1 MGILRADRV
10 SGLGGANA
18 INGSVFFG
26 GDLETNGNY
35 LAVGDSDDF
44 NFGSGDFTIEC
55 WVYADALSTN
65 NFEGIIGQWP
75 QNGANALNSWVLEVV
90 GRDLEFYYC
99 YDGANIGS
107 VVQGAT
113 MSPKQW
119 NHVMVTR
126 SGNTMYMF
134 HYGGLTGSGTS
145 VTATFNDVSADVTIG
160 GNINSTAMWNG
171 NISNLRIIKGRAL
184 HTTASFTPPSTR
196 LTKTSDTVLLCCQ
209 SPGDVT
215 QEETGKIIT
224 PKRSNSNS
232 SFPVASRRSPD
243 KYDGIPYSVASNTS
257 PLGTGEDHGTTFE
270 DNTKFDTLSYMVPPG
285 GTTAESNRGRAV
297 FGLANA
303 PSNVNNIEYV
313 QIQSEGNAVDFGDL
327 ITAQTAGGA
336 GSSSTRGIFG
346 GGQISGKSNVI
357 SYVTIATTSN
367 ATDFGDLTSERDFVG
382 GLSNSTRG
390 LFLGGRI
397 EPASANSDTVDYVTI
412 ASTGNAADFG
422 NLQSI
427 RHGGAGCASA
437 TRGLFGGG
445 SPPNGGMNTIDYF
458 TIASAGNGTDY
469 GDLSVA
475 RVQPASLSSS
485 TRGIWS
491 GGTTPSHSDV
501 IDYVTIAST
510 GNATDFGNLTV
521 ARRGHGAA
529 SNSLRGIFN
538 SGEGS
543 PANVNTID
551 YVTIA
556 TTGNAADFG
565 DSTLARLNPAGCSD
579 SHGGIS

>member
-1 MGILRADRV
+1 MGILRSDIV
-10 SGLGGANA
+10 SHSQLEPT
-18 INGSVFFG
+18 GSVTFDGTGDNLSFSLASG
-26 GDLETNGNY
+26 GIGE
-35 LAVGDSDDF
+35 
-44 NFGSGDFTIEC
+44 GDFTLEYFVYQNTLSDYQTHFAVTRGSTGFNVGTDSNGVFTLYDQVSSAARKIEVSGAIEINR
-55 WVYADALSTN
+55 WYHWAFVRSGSTITGYLDG
-65 NFEGIIGQWP
+65 EAIGLPYSQS
-75 QNGANALNSWVLEVV
+75 ANYS
-90 GRDLEFYYC
+90 GTTC
-99 YDGANIGS
+99 TIGS
-107 VVQGAT
+107 LENN
-113 MSPKQW
+113 SE
-119 NHVMVTR
+119 
-126 SGNTMYMF
+126 YM
-134 HYGGLTGSGTS
+134 
-145 VTATFNDVSADVTIG
+145 
-160 GNINSTAMWNG
+160 NG
-171 NISNLRIIKGRAL
+171 FISNLRLVKGAIYKNN
-184 HTTASFTPPSTR
+184 FTPPKFELKNVPGT
-196 LTKTSDTVLLCCQ
+196 LLLCCQ
-209 SPGDVT
+209 SSSSATTASVKPGTITANGNAAASAFIPDLKKDNT
-215 QEETGKIIT
+215 DTG
-224 PKRSNSNS
+224 
-232 SFPVASRRSPD
+232 V
-243 KYDGIPYSVASNTS
+243 V
-257 PLGTGEDHGTTFE
+257 FE

-285 GTTAESNRGRAV
+285 GTTTQSNRGRAV
-297 FGLANA
+297 FGLGNA

-346 GGQISGKSNVI
+346 GGQISGKTNTI
-357 SYVTIATTSN
+357 TYVTIATTSN
-367 ATDFGDLTSERDFVG
+367 ATDFGDLSVIRDFVG

-427 RHGGAGCASA
+427 RHGGAGCASP

-445 SPPNGGMNTIDYF
+445 NPPNGGMNTIDYF
-458 TIASAGNGTDY
+458 TIASTGNGTDY

-521 ARRGHGAA
+521 ARRGHAA
-529 SNSLRGIFN
+529 ATNSLRGIFN

-556 TTGNAADFG
+556 SIGNATDFG

>member
-1 MGILRADRV
+1 MGILRSDRV

-18 INGSVFFG
+18 IVGSTRF
-26 GDLETNGNY
+26 
-35 LAVGDSDDF
+35 A
-44 NFGSGDFTIEC
+44 GSG
-55 WVYADALSTN
+55 
-65 NFEGIIGQWP
+65 
-75 QNGANALNSWVLEVV
+75 
-90 GRDLEFYYC
+90 
-99 YDGANIGS
+99 
-107 VVQGAT
+107 
-113 MSPKQW
+113 
-119 NHVMVTR
+119 
-126 SGNTMYMF
+126 GN
-134 HYGGLTGSGTS
+134 GSGTT
-145 VTATFNDVSADVTIG
+145 VTYFKDSSLAPGTSDFCAEAWVYFNFVDNTNNTQLFANLGGNFGFANDTSWAVIRIGANNQFYGWSGSGWVAFGAGAPTVNTWHYIQLVRASNVQTLYMDGTALASTVTNSNDLTNDEVCIGGRDDGSEVIDGFVSNFRLTIG
-160 GNINSTAMWNG
+160 SSAAALAGVVPSAASRVLSTD
-171 NISNLRIIKGRAL
+171 
-184 HTTASFTPPSTR
+184 
-196 LTKTSDTVLLCCQ
+196 TKLLCCND
-209 SPGDVT
+209 PGNVNNEDAQGIPTSTTPDNDV
-215 QEETGKIIT
+215 QMIQG
-224 PKRSNSNS
+224 
-232 SFPVASRRSPD
+232 FASRFVPD
-243 KYDGIPYSVASNTS
+243 
-257 PLGTGEDHGTTFE
+257 LGEDHGTTLG

-285 GTTAESNRGRAV
+285 GTTAQSNRGRGV

-367 ATDFGDLTSERDFVG
+367 ATDFGDLSVVRDFVG

-390 LFLGGRI
+390 LFLGGRTD
-397 EPASANSDTVDYVTI
+397 PASADSDTVDYVTI

-427 RHGGAGCASA
+427 RHGGAGCASP

-445 SPPNGGMNTIDYF
+445 SPPSGGMNTIDYF

-521 ARRGHGAA
+521 ARRGHAA
-529 SNSLRGIFN
+529 ATNSLRGIFN

-556 TTGNAADFG
+556 TTGNAKDFG
-565 DSTLARLNPAGCSD
+565 DCTLARLNSAGCSD

>member
-1 MGILRADRV
+1 MGILRTDVISHSQLESTGGSIVLDGVGDYLTFAASNAFSPATSDV
-10 SGLGGANA
+10 TFELWFYLTDESDFSG
-18 INGSVFFG
+18 GS
-26 GDLETNGNY
+26 GNY
-35 LAVGDSDDF
+35 YLFDMGS
-44 NFGSGDFTIEC
+44 NGYRIQMYEGLIRFGIDGSTWTPPASGVSKTT
-55 WVYADALSTN
+55 WHHAAGVRQ
-65 NFEGIIGQWP
+65 G
-75 QNGANALNSWVLEVV
+75 NSL
-90 GRDLEFYYC
+90 DLYL
-99 YDGANIGS
+99 DG
-107 VVQGAT
+107 
-113 MSPKQW
+113 
-119 NHVMVTR
+119 NHVGQK
-126 SGNTMYMF
+126 S
-134 HYGGLTGSGTS
+134 
-145 VTATFNDVSADVTIG
+145 
-160 GNINSTAMWNG
+160 
-171 NISNLRIIKGRAL
+171 
-184 HTTASFTPPSTR
+184 TTASVTSTSLTIGNYGGAPYDGEPYGYISNFRFVKGVVYNGPFTPPKFELKNIAGTI
-196 LTKTSDTVLLCCQ
+196 VLGCQ
-209 SPGDVT
+209 SSSSATDFAVT
-215 QEETGKIIT
+215 PSAIT
-224 PKRSNSNS
+224 AQGNAAAS
-232 SFPVASRRSPD
+232 SFHPD
-243 KYDGIPYSVASNTS
+243 LKKDITD
-257 PLGTGEDHGTTFE
+257 TGVVFT

-297 FGLANA
+297 FGLGNA

-346 GGQISGKSNVI
+346 GGQISGKTNTI
-357 SYVTIATTSN
+357 TYVTIATTSN
-367 ATDFGDLTSERDFVG
+367 ATDFGDLSVIRDFVG

-390 LFLGGRI
+390 LFLGGRTD
-397 EPASANSDTVDYVTI
+397 PASANSDTVDYVTI
-412 ASTGNAADFG
+412 ATTGNAADFG

-427 RHGGAGCASA
+427 RNSGAGCASP

-445 SPPNGGMNTIDYF
+445 APPNGGMNTIDYF
-458 TIASAGNGTDY
+458 TIASTGNGTDY

-475 RVQPASLSSS
+475 RVSTASLSSS

-556 TTGNAADFG
+556 TTSNATDFG